1 MSRQHK
7 PTHDDKIVAREVR
20 EELKTIVN
28 TTSGRHETVQWT
40 PENTVIVGPEFGNQ
54 PFKNMTVN
62 FID

>member
-1 MSRQHK
+1 MSRHAK

-20 EELKTIVN
+20 EELRTILDTN
-28 TTSGRHETVQWT
+28 SGRHSTVAWT